1 MPSTNF
7 LKLWRPH
14 QSSEISFKKLTN
26 LFNKYLGLGF
36 YLIHSQIPST
46 YHNASNIVDTHWIP
60 IYWMNVESWKTKQY
74 YELCLMHIRKSHGCL
89 LANEE
94 ECRLWT
100 YFKQTKAKR
109 QNRRWQMPTLYP
121 GTFFSLV
128 TFEAPDH
135 FPHTSTEDFSRRT
148 PLTNKAH
155 YSTLSGILPMLNCT
169 AFQNKVNTML
179 GDPVLVIN
187 RNPVTIPICPQCY
200 LTVLVSVC

>member
-74 YELCLMHIRKSHGCL
+74 YELCIKHIRKSHGCL
-89 LANEE
+89 LANDE
-94 ECRLWT
+94 ECRDYGL
-100 YFKQTKAKR
+100 Q
-109 QNRRWQMPTLYP
+109 
-121 GTFFSLV
+121 
-128 TFEAPDH
+128 
-135 FPHTSTEDFSRRT
+135 
-148 PLTNKAH
+148 TNKSRKTEPYVADASSIPWH
-155 YSTLSGILPMLNCT
+155 ILFFGHLQGIRPLSPY
-169 AFQNKVNTML
+169 FNKRLLKENS
-179 GDPVLVIN
+179 IN
-187 RNPVTIPICPQCY
+187 K
-200 LTVLVSVC
+200 

>member
-94 ECRLWT
+94 ECRDCGLTSNKQKPKDRTVGGRCQLYILAHSFLWSPLRH
-100 YFKQTKAKR
+100 QT
-109 QNRRWQMPTLYP
+109 
-121 GTFFSLV
+121 TFPILQQK
-128 TFEAPDH
+128 
-135 FPHTSTEDFSRRT
+135 TSQGE
-148 PLTNKAH
+148 LH
-155 YSTLSGILPMLNCT
+155 
-169 AFQNKVNTML
+169 
-179 GDPVLVIN
+179 
-187 RNPVTIPICPQCY
+187 
-200 LTVLVSVC
+200 